1 MMVGLRGETQVAI
14 EVGLLQHIRDHLL
27 DLYEGIRQY
36 MLACEWLVTYS
47 QGMQSKKIV

>member
-27 DLYEGIRQY
+27 NLYEGIRQY
-36 MLACEWLVTYS
+36 MLVNGVLKYLQRKQWKEV
-47 QGMQSKKIV
+47 V